1 MCKQGFHLMEVLEAN
16 WHDSVEA
23 SEGLRRKESNESAIF
38 DDSSLKLSEEK
49 VKLALLATASTSR
62 QDSIIKFS
70 SQQSQQNDVVQQ
82 MKLRALPTV

>member
-1 MCKQGFHLMEVLEAN
+1 MEVLEAN

-49 VKLALLATASTSR
+49 VKLALPATASTSR